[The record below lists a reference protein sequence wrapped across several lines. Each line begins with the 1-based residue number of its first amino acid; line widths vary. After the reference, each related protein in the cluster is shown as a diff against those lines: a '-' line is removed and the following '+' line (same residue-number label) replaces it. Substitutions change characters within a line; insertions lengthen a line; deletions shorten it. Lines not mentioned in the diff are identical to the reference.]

1 MLNRNW
7 VIGLLMAAV
16 SLIAIVFIIKG
27 NINLAVLSMTAMF
40 ALTNGFRSMNLKENG
55 FDKEAKWMRSVA
67 ILFAVVFFAMLLI
80 IIL

>member
-1 MLNRNW
+1 
-7 VIGLLMAAV
+7 MAAV